1 MAYGEGWTV
10 RFRECKCPVS
20 YKMFKVDPN
29 PGTFI
34 ASTKN
39 FICKKWWLFVFS
51 LWVAQQIRLIGFTFN
66 GEFCLAR
73 MAVIEMHE
81 KNIENKK
88 TCSAIHWFRHRLDH
102 SSSPFLFEADSIPS
116 NPYQAPPV
124 VGVGPKLWVMSFRHH
139 KANKLT
145 MHSVAHKATG
155 VAVPGWKL
163 WAITPWNKR
172 CKSLWK

>member
-1 MAYGEGWTV
+1 MVGRRSFPFGMAYGEGWTV

-88 TCSAIHWFRHRLDH
+88 TCSAIHWFRHRPFIISIFVWSRFNPIQPLPST
-102 SSSPFLFEADSIPS
+102 SSGRGRS
-116 NPYQAPPV
+116 QAMGHV
-124 VGVGPKLWVMSFRHH
+124 IS
-139 KANKLT
+139 
-145 MHSVAHKATG
+145 
-155 VAVPGWKL
+155 
-163 WAITPWNKR
+163 TP
-172 CKSLWK
+172 